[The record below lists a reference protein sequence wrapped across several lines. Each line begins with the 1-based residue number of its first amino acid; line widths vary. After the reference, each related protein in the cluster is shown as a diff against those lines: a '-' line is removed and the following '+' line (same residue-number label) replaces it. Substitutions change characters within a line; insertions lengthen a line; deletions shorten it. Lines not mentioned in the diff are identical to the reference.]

1 MSGQSNIY
9 QEITT
14 QLLNQIEKECS
25 VCYMDENASG
35 NLSAFVKGLLLGQ
48 LSVLIVIAIV
58 LRYMFLEDAS
68 QNKKVGSIHDSL
80 YIYLF
85 SLCLLLSNYLVY
97 HPQPKARQV

>member
-14 QLLNQIEKECS
+14 QLLSQIEKECS
-25 VCYMDENASG
+25 VCYTDGNASG

-68 QNKKVGSIHDSL
+68 QNKKVGL
-80 YIYLF
+80 YAYSF
-85 SLCLLLSNYLVY
+85 FFFW
-97 HPQPKARQV
+97 Q